1 MRTRQRT
8 RSRPPEPVEEGAGAA
23 LAASAEVALDLPK
36 LQRNTLNEAVY
47 QQLKQA
53 LMTGRIAPG
62 STMTIRSLAA
72 SFGVSLMPVREALRR
87 LLAEHVLVLQ
97 PNRSVALPV
106 ITRERFREIT
116 RIRTSLE
123 GLAAEEAA
131 AHLTRADIDRLD
143 ALNQAIERP
152 GASRSPEYLINNR
165 EFHFIVY
172 RNSGMPTLLSIIE
185 SLWVQIGPLLTIQ
198 QRIYSKA
205 PDQPQLHHRRAL
217 KAFRRRD
224 GAQARAAIVADIQD
238 AAEIIAEHL

>member
-8 RSRPPEPVEEGAGAA
+8 RSRPPEPVEEAAGAA

-36 LQRNTLNEAVY
+36 LQRNTLNEVVY

-123 GLAAEEAA
+123 GLAAEEAT

-205 PDQPQLHHRRAL
+205 PDQAQLHHRRAL

>member
-8 RSRPPEPVEEGAGAA
+8 RSRPPEPVEEAAGAA

-123 GLAAEEAA
+123 GLAAEEAT

-205 PDQPQLHHRRAL
+205 PDQAQLHHRRAL

>member
-1 MRTRQRT
+1 MRERT
-8 RSRPPEPVEEGAGAA
+8 RSRVAAEATSLAGSLAGAPA
-23 LAASAEVALDLPK
+23 DAFNLPK

-53 LMTGRIAPG
+53 LMSGRIAPG
-62 STMTIRSLAA
+62 STMTIRSLAS

-87 LLAEHVLVLQ
+87 LVAEHVLVLQ

-131 AHLTRADIDRLD
+131 AHLTSADIDRLD

-152 GASRSPEYLINNR
+152 GASRTPDYLINNR
-165 EFHFIVY
+165 EFHFAIY

-205 PDQPQLHHRRAL
+205 PDQAQLHHRRAL
-217 KAFRRRD
+217 RAFRRRD

>member
-1 MRTRQRT
+1 MPMRERT
-8 RSRPPEPVEEGAGAA
+8 RSRVATEAASLAGS
-23 LAASAEVALDLPK
+23 LAAAPADAFDLPK

-53 LMTGRIAPG
+53 LMSGRIAPG
-62 STMTIRSLAA
+62 STMTIRSLAS

-87 LLAEHVLVLQ
+87 LVAEHVLVLQ

-152 GASRSPEYLINNR
+152 GASRTPDYLINNR
-165 EFHFIVY
+165 EFHFAIY

-185 SLWVQIGPLLTIQ
+185 
-198 QRIYSKA
+198 
-205 PDQPQLHHRRAL
+205 
-217 KAFRRRD
+217 
-224 GAQARAAIVADIQD
+224 
-238 AAEIIAEHL
+238 